1 MCEFVF
7 KGNPLVIMYSAKYAL
22 NAKCLED
29 IDIPLLNPR
38 SMFCLK
44 ERKCPLKAKIN
55 PHRHRQ
61 RHLNGVARLE
71 NKLNSPWTTRNVGH
85 VNNKGGQS
93 Q

>member
-1 MCEFVF
+1 MD
-7 KGNPLVIMYSAKYAL
+7 SAKYAL
-22 NAKCLED
+22 NAKCLEG
-29 IDIPLLNPR
+29 IDIPLLSPG
-38 SMFCLK
+38 SMFCLN
-44 ERKCPLKAKIN
+44 EMQCPLKAKIN

-61 RHLNGVARLE
+61 GHLNGVARLV